1 MRKIMTKD
9 KKTILVGDIGGTN
22 CRLALFHNPANGLS
36 DEAWQL
42 TDDFPGPGAAISAYT
57 AQQGAALDLAGAAI
71 AVAGPVNDE
80 VISLTNAHW
89 RFTRKDVAQAAGTG
103 TAMVVNDL
111 AAVARAAV
119 ALPPDN
125 YVAISAAAAQKSPA
139 HVTVV
144 APGTGLGVAA
154 VFTTDRKPLVIATEG
169 GHVGFSPEDD
179 IEVEIL
185 RLIHAACGHVTNEL
199 ILSGPGI
206 VRLYRALASIHG
218 AHAEPISGKDIAERG
233 VAQTDELCAE
243 TIKRF
248 AKILGAVCADTV
260 LIQGT
265 EGLILAGSIVT
276 TLMPVLQE
284 GGFRARFEARGPR
297 NGYLQNHPTIAVPRT
312 DLGLL
317 GAGLLF
323 IDQMP
328 DQ

>member
-1 MRKIMTKD
+1 MNKD

-22 CRLALFHNPANGLS
+22 CRLALFSHPAGTLTS
-36 DEAWQL
+36 EAWQL
-42 TDDFPGPGAAISAYT
+42 TDDFPGPGAAISAYK
-57 AQQGAALDLAGAAI
+57 AREAAAEHISGAAI
-71 AVAGPVNDE
+71 AVAGPVNDD
-80 VISLTNAHW
+80 VISLTNARW
-89 RFTRKDVAQAAGTG
+89 RFTRSDIATAAGTE
-103 TAMVVNDL
+103 TALVANDL

-119 ALPPDN
+119 SLSPES
-125 YVAISAAAAQKSPA
+125 YVAINPVSAQTMPA
-139 HVTVV
+139 SVSVV

-154 VFTTDRKPLVIATEG
+154 VFNIDKKPQVIATEG
-169 GHVGFSPEDD
+169 GHVGFSPDD
-179 IEVEIL
+179 DVEVEIL

-233 VAQTDELCAE
+233 VAHTDELCAE
-243 TIKRF
+243 TVKRF
-248 AKILGAVCADTV
+248 AKILGSVCADTV

-276 TLMPVLQE
+276 TMMPVLTE

-297 NGYLQNHPTIAVPRT
+297 TGYLQDHPTLAVPRT
-312 DLGLL
+312 DLGLV

-323 IDQMP
+323 IDHVLNP
-328 DQ
+328 

>member
-1 MRKIMTKD
+1 MTKD
-9 KKTILVGDIGGTN
+9 SKTILVGDIGGTN
-22 CRLALFHNPANGLS
+22 CRLALFHHPANRLTC
-36 DEAWQL
+36 EAWQL
-42 TDDFPGPGAAISAYT
+42 TDDFPGPAAAISAYK
-57 AQQGAALDLAGAAI
+57 AQQGDASDLAGAAI

-80 VISLTNAHW
+80 VISLTNARW
-89 RFTRKDVAQAAGTG
+89 KFTRNDVAIAAGTQ
-103 TAMVVNDL
+103 TALVANDL

-119 ALPPDN
+119 SLPPEN
-125 YVAISAAAAQKSPA
+125 YVAISTPSAQKMPA
-139 HVTVV
+139 SVTVV

-154 VFTTDRKPLVIATEG
+154 VFNSRKKPLVIATEG
-169 GHVGFSPEDD
+169 GHVGFSPDD
-179 IEVEIL
+179 DVEVEIL

-233 VAQTDELCAE
+233 VAHADELCAE

-248 AKILGAVCADTV
+248 AKILGSVCADTV

-297 NGYLQNHPTIAVPRT
+297 IGYLQDHPTLAVPRT
-312 DLGLL
+312 DLGLV

-323 IDQMP
+323 VDTML
-328 DQ
+328 DD